1 MFSSYIKL
9 AFRNMAKHRLYA
21 AINIIGLAMGLAV
34 FLFGNLLATYER
46 DHDYMFSQRDRIFTA
61 GSIFGPNADIG
72 VGETDSIYTSMRP
85 LMEIEMD
92 QLEATARTVH
102 REYLVSLA
110 QDSFYQVVSF
120 ADPSLTRIFDFTY
133 LAGDAQALEDPRG
146 VVLTASLADK
156 LFGRVNVVGET
167 LTLDRKH
174 DYRVSAV
181 IEDLPI
187 DSHFRSNM
195 LGDDVEML
203 MPLSAL
209 DTMEDYDADTDWG
222 NLSMGNLTYILL
234 PPDRDQQWLQDQLN
248 ALYQRHAP
256 QDQLEFIPALRVR
269 PLVESNTMIWEAI
282 GIPAIDSI
290 RLLGLMVLIIACVNY
305 TNLATAQSFGRARE
319 VGLRKTFGADQRQLL
334 IQFLTE
340 SLTTAALAMLLAVAA
355 VELIIPLFNEWS
367 DKSLHLEYL
376 QIAPFL
382 LLTTLAV
389 GLLAGAYPA
398 LLITR
403 SSPIDSLNSTLTQG
417 SFGGLF
423 RSLMIGI
430 QFALSIFM
438 VAMVLVVF
446 MQNRMVE
453 KSSHI
458 FPKSQIVLL
467 ERVDVDEIRQRHS
480 TLRQQLLTLPAV
492 ESVTYSS
499 QVPFEQS
506 NSARQVSRI
515 KGDEA
520 SALILNTVSIDE
532 GFLETYDIPLLN
544 GRSVSRDIDN
554 DVRSEDSL
562 QVNVLLNQLAV
573 RSLGFADAVDALG
586 QSYFTLPREEDEE
599 QEPVQYTIVG
609 TVPDQNFLGLHNKI
623 KPMAFYIQPDIM
635 RTASIRIRGAD
646 VSGTLAEIEAVWDQV
661 NPDYPVQHS
670 FLDDVF
676 AQVYII
682 FRLINSVLAGFALV
696 ALSLALIGLFGL
708 AAFMAQRR
716 TREIGIRKVLGAK
729 VSQIVRLL
737 IWQFSLPVLWS
748 LLLAMPLTYLVSG
761 IYLDFFHERITLVP
775 LMILVAS
782 AMGVVTAWLI
792 VAVHAIRIASA
803 SPIKSLRYE

>member
-319 VGLRKTFGADQRQLL
+319 V
-334 IQFLTE
+334 
-340 SLTTAALAMLLAVAA
+340 
-355 VELIIPLFNEWS
+355 
-367 DKSLHLEYL
+367 
-376 QIAPFL
+376 
-382 LLTTLAV
+382 
-389 GLLAGAYPA
+389 
-398 LLITR
+398 
-403 SSPIDSLNSTLTQG
+403 
-417 SFGGLF
+417 
-423 RSLMIGI
+423 
-430 QFALSIFM
+430 
-438 VAMVLVVF
+438 
-446 MQNRMVE
+446 
-453 KSSHI
+453 
-458 FPKSQIVLL
+458 
-467 ERVDVDEIRQRHS
+467 S
-480 TLRQQLLTLPAV
+480 TLR
-492 ESVTYSS
+492 
-499 QVPFEQS
+499 
-506 NSARQVSRI
+506 
-515 KGDEA
+515 
-520 SALILNTVSIDE
+520 
-532 GFLETYDIPLLN
+532 
-544 GRSVSRDIDN
+544 
-554 DVRSEDSL
+554 
-562 QVNVLLNQLAV
+562 
-573 RSLGFADAVDALG
+573 
-586 QSYFTLPREEDEE
+586 
-599 QEPVQYTIVG
+599 
-609 TVPDQNFLGLHNKI
+609 
-623 KPMAFYIQPDIM
+623 
-635 RTASIRIRGAD
+635 
-646 VSGTLAEIEAVWDQV
+646 
-661 NPDYPVQHS
+661 
-670 FLDDVF
+670 
-676 AQVYII
+676 
-682 FRLINSVLAGFALV
+682 
-696 ALSLALIGLFGL
+696 
-708 AAFMAQRR
+708 
-716 TREIGIRKVLGAK
+716 
-729 VSQIVRLL
+729 
-737 IWQFSLPVLWS
+737 
-748 LLLAMPLTYLVSG
+748 
-761 IYLDFFHERITLVP
+761 
-775 LMILVAS
+775 
-782 AMGVVTAWLI
+782 
-792 VAVHAIRIASA
+792 
-803 SPIKSLRYE
+803 